1 MVQTVRKPGL
11 LQAKLKGRVES
22 ALERDRRLLSEI
34 RAEFPCLAS
43 TSCNVAALRKLLTA
57 ARRKTA
63 AWLRLEEEPH

>member
-11 LQAKLKGRVES
+11 FQAKLKGRVES
-22 ALERDRRLLSEI
+22 ALARDRRLLYEI

-43 TSCNVAALRKLLTA
+43 TSCNAAALRKLLT